1 MKEDKSYAYY
11 VRNMT
16 CKCCEHLVTL
26 ILQIHG
32 YKVIEVQSPKIVLYK
47 SNFDEKELEALLSKY
62 GMSLIK
68 DKEAQWVEMI
78 KLAVTE
84 LIHYSNNVNSIVRKS
99 DYLVERLRM
108 PYQKISRIFSKH
120 EGITLER
127 YILHQKMER
136 VKELLL
142 QNEHTLSEIAYLMDF
157 SSVHHLSSAFKK
169 YCGLTVSEFKQKYTA
184 SLHSIFVYH

>member
-1 MKEDKSYAYY
+1 
-11 VRNMT
+11 MT
-16 CKCCEHLVTL
+16 CRCCEYLVHLL
-26 ILQIHG
+26 LQLHG
-32 YKVIEVQSPKIVLYK
+32 YEVIEIQSPKIVFNK
-47 SNFDEKELEALLSKY
+47 SNFDEKELETLLLKY

-84 LIHYSNNVNSIVRKS
+84 LIHYSNNVDSIVRKS

-127 YILHQKMER
+127 YIMHQKMER
-136 VKELLL
+136 VKELLI
-142 QNEHTLSEIAYLMDF
+142 QNEYTLSEIAYMMDF
-157 SSVHHLSSAFKK
+157 SSVHHLSAAFKK
-169 YCGLTVSEFKQKYTA
+169 YCGLTVSEFKQKY
-184 SLHSIFVYH
+184 LEPLP